1 MVADDVVLAQRI
13 VSRAEFNFGNNETFH
28 NTSAVYKISN
38 ERTQDYADYFIGR
51 NKILSVIGSGDQIL
65 NSIFS
70 GVKEIDVFDISV
82 FPKYFLFLKMAAVKT
97 LSLGEYLD
105 FFYEASNSDEVYDE
119 MYDRINKE
127 LNPVAKEF
135 WDGLFNFFDW
145 CDIYS
150 STLFSSEAY
159 MVATAVNQN
168 RYLQSEALYE
178 ELRTKIDDVVV
189 RTYVGDIFELVG
201 SLSSTYDLV
210 YLSNIFYYND
220 ADAYKELLGELELTD
235 KGVALTY
242 VYSIHE
248 KLKKFFEGE
257 EYEFKKFVNTDAGI
271 MIYHK

>member
-13 VSRAEFNFGNNETFH
+13 VSRVEFNFGNKSTFH
-28 NTSAVYKISN
+28 NTSAIYKISN
-38 ERTQDYADYFIGR
+38 ERTQDYADYFIGK

-65 NSIFS
+65 SSIFN
-70 GVKEIDVFDISV
+70 GVREIDAFDISV

-105 FFYEASNSDEVYDE
+105 FFYEACNVAEVYDE
-119 MYDRINKE
+119 MYERIREK
-127 LNPVAKEF
+127 LDYVTQEF

-145 CDIYS
+145 QDIYN

-168 RYLQSEALYE
+168 KYLQSEAFYQ
-178 ELRTKIDDVVV
+178 ELRTKIDDVVI
-189 RTYVGDIFELVG
+189 RTYEGDIFELVG
-201 SLSSTYDLV
+201 NLSSTYDLV

-220 ADAYKELLGELELTD
+220 ANAYKELLGKLVLTD

-242 VYSIHE
+242 IYRMHE
-248 KLKKFFEGE
+248 KLKRFFDSE